1 MAAETFSSELVD
13 VIPSLRAY
21 ARALTRNAADCDDL
35 VQETLAKALKNQS
48 RFEHGT
54 RLKSWLFTIMRNTF
68 YTAAKKSARERP
80 GLEDCVSASVLVEP
94 VHDAVITHKRLLAAI
109 ERLPQQYRE
118 MLILVV
124 MLGETYEDAARICGC
139 AVGTVKS
146 RVNRARRM
154 VMQEMEEGS
163 PAQPRNKV
171 ILANQQIGAVPRQVQ
186 MRRP

>member
-1 MAAETFSSELVD
+1 M
-13 VIPSLRAY
+13 PC
-21 ARALTRNAADCDDL
+21 ALTRNAADCDDL
-35 VQETLAKALKNQS
+35 VQETLAKALKNH

-54 RLKSWLFTIMRNTF
+54 RLKSWLSPSCATPFTPPQR
-68 YTAAKKSARERP
+68 SLRERS

>member
-1 MAAETFSSELVD
+1 MAADSFSTELVD

-35 VQETLAKALKNQS
+35 VQETLAKALKYHDRYES
-48 RFEHGT
+48 GT

-68 YTAAKKSARERP
+68 YTATKKSARERP
-80 GLEDCVSASVLVEP
+80 GLEDCVAETVLVDP

-109 ERLPQQYRE
+109 ERLPRQYRE

-124 MLGETYEDAARICGC
+124 MLGETYEDAASICGC

-154 VMQEMEEGS
+154 VMQEMEDGA
-163 PAQPRNKV
+163 AQPRGKAV
-171 ILANQQIGAVPRQVQ
+171 LANRRLDIAAGFGAI
-186 MRRP
+186 RRP

>member
-1 MAAETFSSELVD
+1 MAAETFSTELVD

-35 VQETLAKALKNQS
+35 VQETLAKALKNHD
-48 RFEHGT
+48 RFESGT

-68 YTAAKKSARERP
+68 FTAAKKSARERP
-80 GLEDCVSASVLVEP
+80 GLEDCVSATVLVEP

-109 ERLPQQYRE
+109 EALPQQYRE

-124 MLGETYEDAARICGC
+124 MLGETYEDAANICGC

-154 VMQEMEEGS
+154 VMHEMEAG
-163 PAQPRNKV
+163 PAQKRGKAV
-171 ILANQQIGAVPRQVQ
+171 LANQQTGTAAGQVP

>member
-1 MAAETFSSELVD
+1 MAAESFSTELVD

-35 VQETLAKALKNQS
+35 VQETLAKALKNHDRYES
-48 RFEHGT
+48 GT

-68 YTAAKKSARERP
+68 YTATKKSARERP
-80 GLEDCVSASVLVEP
+80 GLEDCVAETVLVDP

-109 ERLPQQYRE
+109 ERLPRQYRE

-124 MLGETYEDAARICGC
+124 MLGETYEDAASICGC

-154 VMQEMEEGS
+154 VMQEMEEG
-163 PAQPRNKV
+163 PAQQRTKAMF
-171 ILANQQIGAVPRQVQ
+171 ANRRFDIPAAQGPI
-186 MRRP
+186 RRP